1 MKRSVVSS
9 LEVLI
14 AQKMGIQ
21 EDVFSLLEE
30 TFGGIHKVVPKRYGE
45 LKSLARYLQTC
56 WAAVRSASREDA
68 GQGKRR
74 GKDILAGVSIIP
86 EDGYLPQKARARQY
100 LASASSTAN
109 SDIHALEVVSMRQ
122 EHVGRRQ
129 QALDAL
135 TQEVLDDQRVALPLF
150 GCSIRLLSL
159 IRESEWGIGL
169 AKVAE
174 QGYYTLILLGI
185 LGILFYPSSQK
196 YLKAVLLAHEGV
208 EWRYNE
214 DLDVFD
220 NLLRFEAS
228 LGYKA
233 ELPLSRCSFY
243 GILLCATVQALYTS
257 PRNGEEEFVRS
268 KAHLLS
274 FTLSRLCTIQL
285 VLEGCIPAPREVR
298 SALNGKLGVDE
309 TCIGEYML
317 DHLKPLRAILKTPL
331 ETPEMTTLTPR
342 QLEVL
347 AVLLKTRSV
356 LVLDR
361 FTAFFDDEG
370 DKHLILSRSIVLHLS
385 TVQGLHSY
393 ITNTVMRTLLLS
405 YGLRYDHLIKEK
417 PQPTIQASM
426 RGEDGVFL
434 SLTVEE
440 YIFMILLEFQGIL
453 AHHPIPLLW
462 YANNFYVL
470 SKALAAVEKTEL
482 FTFRNVYL
490 LLHACRL
497 LVASGLINNHQLLY
511 HYGLQFF
518 RQSLPFIL
526 LRPAFFG
533 PVFDII
539 RHLIY
544 VPLCESQ
551 TPEIRVRSML
561 CIDGLFG
568 SKSRF
573 TSISF
578 TETQMNLYGLIF
590 GEGISGTSETLHE
603 SIIVDLIRGVIL
615 NLNNHMEVSVS
626 GVEQLSLSPEYLL
639 CFYRDLG
646 DYTKLPGQTKTSTK
660 TKIVPFS
667 KVSDCAIYVLTS
679 VLRGLHTLFMSPT
692 LTLKQRDI
700 ILSHPTLRNYLV
712 TLLDKYRLDVLSRAF
727 DGASDPSGVVEQ
739 FISCGYISDASSS
752 LINFIETHGLSKRG
766 IGALLGR
773 LGSEDFLDDFTAHI
787 FERIRRR
794 LEASEQPRHGQGEVE
809 ETSSTNISEP
819 FVICKENVFLSTLRT
834 YLESFHI
841 PGEAQQI
848 ERILHCFSAHFLPFF
863 VSLPDEYKSGTT
875 FTQEL
880 AFVLS
885 YAVMMLNTDI
895 HNSSVKR
902 KMTREEFVNNTKAAD
917 KQNLI
922 RQEFLQKIYDDISK
936 NPFSLTELR
945 LKQILRS
952 EGFDTAFSNVSREIS
967 GKLNKAYLNG
977 LETQELASLGEY
989 ECVGLVIE
997 DEAEVPPVE
1006 LLIDSKESV
1015 DDATLNATVTINEG
1029 PSTLEGSTVTELSE
1043 DDDLAQRSAVAT
1055 SNVQESTVRLV
1066 PFSDLA
1072 ATLQKEVFRS
1082 PTQPLMLTIRRKP
1095 FEEAHEELD
1104 PEAFK
1109 QYEHFLRLSITLNL
1123 FIGEAV
1129 QGVASYLQALCTT
1142 PHQRSSL
1149 VSELVFHLYRLC
1161 DYILVCQTKPMAG
1174 QEHVTTII
1182 SKEGTSSLI
1191 ARNRSTLLRSL
1202 ALSSMF
1208 VLRKYIWPLNLLLLR
1223 IVPPEVRTRL
1233 LSGLRANDNK
1243 EALANHAHIA
1253 AREAIMCFYLY
1264 GLVSHRVNPN
1274 AYEAFAPLFSISK
1287 TMYVMLQ
1294 GTASK
1299 VSRYGILVLSPD
1311 SQFNIADLCSQA
1323 LLTGYLD
1330 IFAHQFVVAARLLQ
1344 KANVKFEF
1352 FSKNLFLDCTDLQPL
1367 YRNAVDIG
1375 LLNLISPER
1384 ISQLV
1389 LHCGDLHQYNVIR
1402 IPINLV
1408 YINTLFTIFRQRARD
1423 YRSGSV
1429 TGSATNLLQRPFL
1442 SIHMD
1447 NTEQQQEG
1455 VGEGLTYERFLA
1467 DVSTL
1472 YSSLLALC
1480 LYSYSYALSERELA
1494 QVTSG
1499 ILDYVR
1505 ELITLADPVLKHF
1518 GVDPETRLKTLILP
1532 LAHMSKLVPH
1542 PTTLRDVLD
1551 IVLTLTQ
1558 NNETCAEYQCIFSV
1572 LLASVYRLAN
1582 KGQTS
1587 CLGNA
1592 RHALSCDQCHH
1603 STTYCIF
1610 SLDFLLVPPNPTT
1623 TPTLGVSMTS
1633 GPDLA
1638 GSTRKRGSP
1647 QKALFIPDARYSLA
1661 DALAASS
1668 MYSNNYDW
1676 GITYEKFTTVLD
1688 ILRTRIPSLT
1698 DDTIDHFADALSEL
1712 ICLGDSPISKTAL
1725 GILSDMARAMVNLD
1739 PQHLA
1744 HIFELYA
1751 KVLHGCC
1758 DSVSRTVYSQL
1769 LEGLKIGLTTRKY
1782 TDDSAFW
1789 ARVYQTCLR
1798 PIALLQ
1804 YGQKKY
1810 GTKMLITDLF
1820 VKMLSPE
1827 PTKLLDSDTHVID
1840 LTPDELREAK
1850 KAFLSTPPTSTDI
1863 FILFFEMVT
1872 EIMKARIPSAGDVS
1886 ILYSKVICPLLLTYH
1901 AIPEAE
1907 GSIELVATP
1916 LLSLVSTWV
1925 ETVPFRPGTQILCI
1939 LPLLTLLEQLV
1950 PTILEL
1956 EVGPLRL
1963 ALFQGV
1969 LQKALPRMLE
1979 GLQQATLCRNNVVDS
1994 PEYLVIEDV
2003 IRYVFRLSEL
2013 MFGAVVLSPG
2023 RQPSSLALDGSD
2035 PAHEAFTEVLQQAHL
2050 LLETMG
2056 TSPSVQASDRARA
2069 GCDSLVIDLMTLLT
2083 RLLNQGPET
2092 REICRLLFRR
2102 TVTFATH
2109 GSAAARR
2116 ALVGY
2121 LQECDT
2127 ALLPSIK
2134 RKTGDC

>member
-1 MKRSVVSS
+1 MS
-9 LEVLI
+9 
-14 AQKMGIQ
+14 IQ

-45 LKSLARYLQTC
+45 LKSLARYLQSC
-56 WAAVRSASREDA
+56 WAAVRNASREDST
-68 GQGKRR
+68 QGKRR
-74 GKDILAGVSIIP
+74 GKDILAGVSNIP
-86 EDGYLPQKARARQY
+86 DDGYLPQKARTRQY
-100 LASASSTAN
+100 LASVSSISN
-109 SDIHALEVVSMRQ
+109 SDKHILVLVPAKQ
-122 EHVGRRQ
+122 AHVGRRR
-129 QALDAL
+129 QALDSL
-135 TQEVLDDQRVALPLF
+135 MQEALDDQRIGLHLF
-150 GCSIRLLSL
+150 GCIVRLLSL
-159 IRESEWGIGL
+159 IRESDWGIGL
-169 AKVAE
+169 ARVAE
-174 QGYYTLILLGI
+174 QGYHTLVILGV
-185 LGILFYPSSQK
+185 LGILFHPSSQK
-196 YLKAVLLAHEGV
+196 HLKAVLLAHEGP
-208 EWRYNE
+208 EWRYDE

-220 NLLRFEAS
+220 NLLHFEAY

-233 ELPLSRCSFY
+233 DLPLSRCSFY
-243 GILLCATVQALYTS
+243 GILLCATIQALYTS
-257 PRNGEEEFVRS
+257 PQSGEEEFVQS
-268 KAHLLS
+268 KAHLFC

-285 VLEGCIPAPREVR
+285 VLEGCIPAPRDIH

-309 TCIGEYML
+309 TCIGEYAL
-317 DHLKPLRAILKTPL
+317 NYLRPLRSILKAPL
-331 ETPEMTTLTPR
+331 DTPEITTLTPR

-356 LVLDR
+356 LTLDR

-370 DKHLILSRSIVLHLS
+370 DKHLILSRSILLHLS

-393 ITNTVMRTLLLS
+393 ITNTIMRALLLS
-405 YGLRYDHLIKEK
+405 FGLRYDHLINQK
-417 PQPTIQASM
+417 PQPMIHAPM
-426 RGEDGVFL
+426 RGENGEALV
-434 SLTVEE
+434 LTVEE
-440 YIFMILLEFQGIL
+440 YVFMILLEFQGIL
-453 AHHPIPLLW
+453 AHHPVPLLW

-470 SKALAAVEKTEL
+470 SKAIATVDRTDLL
-482 FTFRNVYL
+482 TFRNVYL
-490 LLHACRL
+490 LLHASRL
-497 LVASGLINNHQLLY
+497 LVASGLIKNHPLLY

-533 PVFDII
+533 PVSGII

-551 TPEIRVRSML
+551 TPEVRVRAML

-573 TSISF
+573 TSISY

-590 GEGISGTSETLHE
+590 GDGNSETLHE
-603 SIIVDLIRGVIL
+603 SIIVDLLRGVIS
-615 NLNNHMEVSVS
+615 NLHNHTEVSVA
-626 GVEQLSLSPEYLL
+626 GVEQLSLSAEYLI
-639 CFYRDLG
+639 CFYRNLG
-646 DYTKLPGQTKTSTK
+646 DYAKLPGQTKTSMRTK
-660 TKIVPFS
+660 LVPFS
-667 KVSDCAIYVLTS
+667 KVSDCAVYVLTS

-727 DGASDPSGVVEQ
+727 DAASDPSGVVEEL
-739 FISCGYISDASSS
+739 ISCGYISDASSS
-752 LINFIETHGLSKRG
+752 LISFIETQGLSKRG

-773 LGSEDFLDDFTAHI
+773 LGSEAFLEDFTAHV
-787 FERIRRR
+787 FEKIRRR
-794 LEASEQPRHGQGEVE
+794 LEESDQPQHGQSEVE
-809 ETSSTNISEP
+809 ETSSTNLSEP

-902 KMTREEFVNNTKAAD
+902 KMTRDEFVNNTKAAD

-945 LKQILRS
+945 LKQLLRS

-967 GKLNKAYLNG
+967 GKLNKAYANG
-977 LETQELASLGEY
+977 LETRELASLGEY
-989 ECVGLVIE
+989 ECIGLVFE
-997 DEAEVPPVE
+997 EEAKDPPVE
-1006 LLIDSKESV
+1006 LLIESNESLEE
-1015 DDATLNATVTINEG
+1015 TNLNATMTINEA
-1029 PSTLEGSTVTELSE
+1029 PSVLEDSIVTELSE
-1043 DDDLAQRSAVAT
+1043 DDDLTQHSPVAAPST
-1055 SNVQESTVRLV
+1055 QDSTVHLV
-1066 PFSDLA
+1066 PFSDIA

-1082 PTQPLMLTIRRKP
+1082 PTQPLMLMIRRKP
-1095 FEEAHEELD
+1095 FEEACEELD

-1142 PHQRSSL
+1142 PLRRSSL

-1182 SKEGTSSLI
+1182 SKEGTSGLI
-1191 ARNRSTLLRSL
+1191 ARHRSTLLRALS
-1202 ALSSMF
+1202 LSSMF
-1208 VLRKYIWPLNLLLLR
+1208 VLRKYLWPLNLLLLR
-1223 IVPPEVRTRL
+1223 IVPSEVRVRL

-1243 EALANHAHIA
+1243 EALATHAHIA
-1253 AREAIMCFYLY
+1253 AREAIMCFYLF

-1274 AYEAFAPLFSISK
+1274 AYEAFTPLFSVSK
-1287 TMYVMLQ
+1287 TVYVMLQ
-1294 GTASK
+1294 GSASK
-1299 VSRYGILVLSPD
+1299 VLKYGIFVLSPD
-1311 SQFNIADLCSQA
+1311 SQFSINDLCTQT

-1330 IFAHQFVVAARLLQ
+1330 IFAHQFVVAARMLQ
-1344 KANVKFEF
+1344 KADVKFEF

-1384 ISQLV
+1384 ITQLV
-1389 LHCGDLHQYNVIR
+1389 LHCGDLHQYGIIR
-1402 IPINLV
+1402 VPINLV
-1408 YINTLFTIFRQRARD
+1408 YINTLFTVFRQRARD

-1429 TGSATNLLQRPFL
+1429 TGSMTNLLQRPFL

-1447 NTEQQQEG
+1447 DTDQLEG
-1455 VGEGLTYERFLA
+1455 TGDGLTYERFLA

-1480 LYSYSYALSERELA
+1480 LYSYSYALTERELA

-1505 ELITLADPVLKHF
+1505 ELLTLTGPVLKHF
-1518 GVDPETRLKTLILP
+1518 GVDPETRMKTLILP

-1542 PTTLRDVLD
+1542 PATLRDVLD
-1551 IVLTLTQ
+1551 IVLTLAQ
-1558 NNETCAEYQCIFSV
+1558 ASEECSEYQCIFSV
-1572 LLASVYRLAN
+1572 LLASVYRLSN

-1592 RHALSCDQCHH
+1592 RHTLTCDQCYH
-1603 STTYCIF
+1603 SPDHCVF
-1610 SLDFLLVPPNPTT
+1610 SLDFLLVPPNPPS
-1623 TPTLGVSMTS
+1623 TPTLGTS
-1633 GPDLA
+1633 TA
-1638 GSTRKRGSP
+1638 SGSDISGNARKRGSP

-1676 GITYEKFTTVLD
+1676 SITYDRFTTVLD
-1688 ILRTRIPSLT
+1688 VLRTRIPSLT
-1698 DDTIDHFADALSEL
+1698 ENTVDLFADALAEL
-1712 ICLGDSPISKTAL
+1712 VCLGDSPISKTAL
-1725 GILSDMARAMVNLD
+1725 DILSDMVGSLVNLD
-1739 PQHLA
+1739 PQHLG

-1751 KVLHGCC
+1751 KILHGSC
-1758 DSVSRTVYSQL
+1758 DSVSRAAYSQL

-1782 TDDSAFW
+1782 TDDLLFW
-1789 ARVYQTCLR
+1789 SRVYQSCLR
-1798 PIALLQ
+1798 PIVLLQ

-1810 GTKMLITDLF
+1810 VTKILIADLF
-1820 VKMLSPE
+1820 VRMLSPE
-1827 PTKLLDSDTHVID
+1827 PAKLLGSDTHILD
-1840 LTPDELREAK
+1840 LTPEELLDAK
-1850 KAFLSTPPTSTDI
+1850 KVFLSTPPTSNDI

-1872 EIMKARIPSAGDVS
+1872 DIMKARIPSAGDVS
-1886 ILYSKVICPLLLTYH
+1886 ILYSKVICPLLLTYQ
-1901 AIPEAE
+1901 AIPEAA
-1907 GSIELVATP
+1907 GRIDLISTP
-1916 LLSLVSTWV
+1916 LLSLVNAWV
-1925 ETVPFRPGTQILCI
+1925 ETIPFRPGTQTLCI

-1956 EVGPLRL
+1956 EAGPLRL
-1963 ALFQGV
+1963 TLFTGV

-1979 GLQQATLCRNNVVDS
+1979 RLQQVALCRNNVVDS
-1994 PEYLVIEDV
+1994 PEYLVIEDA
-2003 IRYVFRLSEL
+2003 IRYAFQVSEL
-2013 MFGAVVLSPG
+2013 MFGAAVLSPG
-2023 RQPSSLALDGSD
+2023 HPASSLALDGSD
-2035 PAHEAFTEVLQQAHL
+2035 PAYEAFTEVLQQAHL

-2056 TSPSVQASDRARA
+2056 TSPSVQASDRARV
-2069 GCDSLVIDLMTLLT
+2069 GCDSLVIDLIGLLT

-2092 REICRLLFRR
+2092 REICRYLFRQ
-2102 TVTFATH
+2102 TVIFATH
-2109 GSAAARR
+2109 KSAAARR
-2116 ALVGY
+2116 ALVLY

-2127 ALLPSIK
+2127 ALLPPIK
-2134 RKTGDC
+2134 RKTEDC